1 MPTLTATKTDTKNRY
16 RSRIASQNIMEGDEF
31 IMRGE
36 PNIFVETVKRNEDK
50 GTVIVAFSNGT
61 KRKFVWN
68 AKASIVETTER
79 NLFRRNSLRKQGY
92 PNYFDAKYG
101 F

>member
-1 MPTLTATKTDTKNRY
+1 MPTMTKKDTKTAY
-16 RSRIASQNIMEGDEF
+16 RSRIAAQNIMEGDEF
-31 IMRGE
+31 ILRGE
-36 PNIFVETVKRNEDK
+36 PNIMIDSIRRNEEK
-50 GTVIVAFSNGT
+50 GTVLVTFEGGT
-61 KRKFVWN
+61 KRKFAWN
-68 AKASIVETTER
+68 DKVSIVETPER

>member
-1 MPTLTATKTDTKNRY
+1 MPTMTKKDTKTAY
-16 RSRIASQNIMEGDEF
+16 RSRIAAQNIMEGDEF
-31 IMRGE
+31 ILRGE
-36 PNIFVETVKRNEDK
+36 PNILIDSVRRNEEK
-50 GTVIVAFSNGT
+50 GTVIVTFEGGT
-61 KRKFVWN
+61 KRKFMWN
-68 AKASIVETTER
+68 AKASIVETPER